1 MRAMRLTDLLFI
13 LAALKF
19 LVGNKTDLE
28 RLIPAESIDNFS
40 AAFECEYTYLVSAKT
55 GKLSTV
61 NQTNTVWQGAP
72 VLK

>member
-1 MRAMRLTDLLFI
+1 MHNYCSGERCDSRITII

-55 GKLSTV
+55 GKLS
-61 NQTNTVWQGAP
+61 
-72 VLK
+72 